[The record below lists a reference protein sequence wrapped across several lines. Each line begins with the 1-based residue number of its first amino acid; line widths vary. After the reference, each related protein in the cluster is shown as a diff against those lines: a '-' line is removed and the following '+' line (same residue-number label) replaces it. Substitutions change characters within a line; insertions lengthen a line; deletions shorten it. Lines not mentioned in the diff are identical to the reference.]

1 MLWSIIDKNILVYK
15 PVGTFR
21 FLYLF
26 VLDDKNLLRIL
37 KRYESP
43 LISPLHWC
51 EHLICEETLFTCK
64 LLLLIHSVSF
74 WIFLLTVSQSSKTAR
89 KCLNTNYLKM
99 LLWNTVNW
107 HNYNGSLDYYIV
119 CFFVMGYGQWNED
132 FCIMLK
138 HISVCGFD
146 LLIIICLLF
155 REAGWKKNIENK

>member
-1 MLWSIIDKNILVYK
+1 M
-15 PVGTFR
+15 
-21 FLYLF
+21 
-26 VLDDKNLLRIL
+26 NLLS
-37 KRYESP
+37 YPPPPTNVSQF
-43 LISPLHWC
+43 H

-74 WIFLLTVSQSSKTAR
+74 LIFLLTVSQSSKTAR

-107 HNYNGSLDYYIV
+107 HNYNGSLYYYIV

-132 FCIMLK
+132 LCIMLK

-155 REAGWKKNIENK
+155 REAGWKKL

>member
-1 MLWSIIDKNILVYK
+1 MIKIFQEFWRDM
-15 PVGTFR
+15 
-21 FLYLF
+21 
-26 VLDDKNLLRIL
+26 NLLS
-37 KRYESP
+37 YPQPTNVSQF
-43 LISPLHWC
+43 H

-99 LLWNTVNW
+99 LLQNTVNW
-107 HNYNGSLDYYIV
+107 HNYIGSLDYYIV

-132 FCIMLK
+132 LCIMLK

-155 REAGWKKNIENK
+155 REAGWKKL